1 MADKIDE
8 LELLITV
15 TENQTAKKIT
25 KISEAISQLTDTL
38 AGLNN
43 VSSVLDK
50 LNRIKIPS
58 SLKNIKNL
66 KIGYT
71 LQTASLPQE
80 VTKQNNFNNI
90 QTGKSLKTQI
100 EAVQTLRT
108 KTEEVAT
115 AEEHV
120 TSQIYKSLNVRKRA
134 SRNIFEMFKQEKKL
148 GEQQKNN
155 NKRTKES
162 TTLWSKLTRSI
173 ARIGFYRIVRTT
185 LNLIAKGLVTGIQN
199 IRSANEGL
207 DNSLNRISASTTTL
221 QNSMA
226 SMLAPL
232 IQSFEPIFTRISDSI
247 ANVVNRVNEAKAA
260 MSGQSNYTKILTSDT
275 EEYQK
280 ALEKTNGSLLEFDTF
295 TTLASKDKGYTGTI
309 KAPVEMSTEEAG
321 GILDG
326 LNKIK
331 QTITEI
337 GIVIGAIAFGS
348 LLSNLTKVSD
358 KLKDFKNPLNS
369 TKLGITSITVGI
381 ALLVSGI
388 KDSIAAFRDGGSA
401 WEKTSAILKTL
412 AGALGVV
419 FGILVMTKATTTAK
433 TWVGVIAG
441 IAAAGAIIT
450 GAISTAHNAGKS
462 IQSFANGGSFQT
474 ADMFYANEN
483 GRTELVAS
491 SNSGGG
497 AVMNIDQ
504 WATVSESSFY
514 NALARYGAAK
524 NNGSF
529 DTSSL
534 GRSIAGD
541 RGFINEMNRRN
552 HSLNLK

>member
-71 LQTASLPQE
+71 LQTASLPEE

-115 AEEHV
+115 AEKHV

-173 ARIGFYRIVRTT
+173 ARIGFYRVVRTT

-207 DNSLNRISASTTTL
+207 DDSLNRISASTTTL

-295 TTLASKDKGYTGTI
+295 TTLASKNKGYTGTI
-309 KAPVEMSTEEAG
+309 KAPVEMSTEEAR
-321 GILDG
+321 GILDD
-326 LNKIK
+326 LNEIK
-331 QTITEI
+331 QTITGI
-337 GIVIGAIAFGS
+337 GVVIGAIAFGT
-348 LLSNLTKVSD
+348 LISNLKKVGD
-358 KLKDFKNPLNS
+358 LLKNIKSPLI
-369 TKLGITSITVGI
+369 GITSIAVGI
-381 ALLVSGI
+381 SFLVGGI
-388 KDSIAAFRDGGSA
+388 RDVISAFRDGGSV
-401 WEKTSAILKTL
+401 WEKASAILKTL

-419 FGILVMTKATTTAK
+419 YGILVMTKVAATAK
-433 TWVGVIAG
+433 TWISVIAG
-441 IAAAGAIIT
+441 IAAAGAAIT
-450 GAISTAHNAGKS
+450 GAISIAQNAGKS